1 MKTIL
6 KNQENKIAKLET
18 EIVEVK
24 SNLVE
29 LGRKFEEFLFLKSD
43 KNMDV
48 FQCDFCEKTYKSKSG
63 LEKHMETHQT
73 LTQLHGNLS
82 LIDL

>member
-29 LGRKFEEFLFLKSD
+29 LGNGEMKD
-43 KNMDV
+43 
-48 FQCDFCEKTYKSKSG
+48 
-63 LEKHMETHQT
+63 T
-73 LTQLHGNLS
+73 LAQA
-82 LIDL
+82 